1 MDYLDD
7 TTQDL
12 VGYATRAPA
21 LQLRG
26 LEAETLILASP
37 RMGNK
42 LLGKM
47 YGCI

>member
-7 TTQDL
+7 TTKIWW
-12 VGYATRAPA
+12 ATRRGLQPS
-21 LQLRG
+21 QLRRF
-26 LEAETLILASP
+26 EAETLILASP

-42 LLGKM
+42 LLRKM